1 MLSKIRLR
9 QQKYDRLKVYVRFLN
24 QNGQEEGGRKKNLVA
39 LKRTINI
46 KRNNYNL
53 VREGLN
59 KTQLV
64 ADWSV
69 NGGGVNPLSATK
81 VVVFFL

>member
-9 QQKYDRLKVYVRFLN
+9 QQKYDRLKLYVRFLN

-59 KTQLV
+59 KTLLV
-64 ADWSV
+64 ADRSV
-69 NGGGVNPLSATK
+69 NGGGGSTPCPQPK
-81 VVVFFL
+81 

>member
-1 MLSKIRLR
+1 M
-9 QQKYDRLKVYVRFLN
+9 DRKR
-24 QNGQEEGGRKKNLVA
+24 ESAKNLVA

-53 VREGLN
+53 VREDLN
-59 KTQLV
+59 KTLLV

-69 NGGGVNPLSATK
+69 NGGGGSTPCPQPK
-81 VVVFFL
+81 